1 MNTVS
6 ILLKYSLIFLL
17 LIILCGLSSAS
28 TITPLWEYKAGG
40 QIFSSPVCADINDD
54 GKIEIIFGSNDS
66 YVHVVDGETGKTV
79 WDYKTGD
86 KIISSPSVADING
99 DGRLE
104 VIVTSQDHFAYA
116 LRGNRGELLWKFDG
130 KDWLNSSPS
139 TGNIS
144 GNGDLAVSF
153 GNQKGTVY
161 LVDGKT
167 GKEIWEFTTGGD
179 VSNAPSMAD
188 IDGDGILE
196 VLVGSA
202 DKKIYCLKG
211 NSGKEMWN
219 FPGTDVFVSS
229 VVTGDINGDGA
240 YEVIACSYDKNIY
253 ALNGKS
259 GQILWKYT
267 AGDSIDCTPSLGDVN
282 SDGKIDIA
290 VGSYDNCLYI
300 INGSNGELIWKQIT
314 GNWISSSPVIA
325 DTEGSI
331 TVAVA
336 SWDEY
341 LYMYNGKDGMLKD
354 KYKLSGRLLSSPAL
368 FNRGGNLFAVIAS
381 EQGKVSLLNISSACK
396 EIIWGKFHGDSWN
409 TGCYKNAVSYGK
421 ALLSGNS
428 SLWGPEGYTIAKIK
442 KVTFTCTCE
451 VNDKQIGNGNGTLQ
465 PGETA
470 VLNILLSNITQE
482 EGTGIKLKI
491 SSKNSDVNVTPAVI
505 DIGSISASET
515 RQFEVAMK
523 AGDHIPTGSADININ
538 IEGKNCE
545 KFSDNYQIA
554 VIGESPPELALKTR
568 IDDDLSGASS
578 GNGDGKINQE
588 EIVELWVTVNNNGK
602 GTARDTL
609 LKLSTSTQ
617 GVKLLQ
623 DQFLLGNIPP
633 GQEAPGKL
641 VFQVPAGVKAGNVD
655 LNISVSDKGG
665 YSKELRET
673 VAVVSLPPVV
683 VPTQIAVSSPTPA
696 PELPPVLS
704 YAYRINDDNTGSSS
718 GNGDGVINAG
728 ETVELFVTVKN
739 TGKGIAR
746 GVTVAIK
753 PEEQKIQMGQGKFII
768 GNIPPGSEGEGKL
781 VFTVPSD
788 MASGNVKFSLDL
800 YEEKGFGKS
809 GQEMAMQVVSL
820 PSLSYS
826 YKILKAGENR
836 QINPG
841 SVVTM
846 KMTVRNSG
854 PGAAQGAKVNISCN
868 NPLIKIDTPLLDLGN
883 IPAGAEMDKDI
894 SFSVDKTAKE
904 EDLQFKLTLTDG
916 QGYKKDGDM
925 ALAVVLPYV
934 EEVKPAK
941 LSYTCQFDDDS
952 LGSSSGNSDGI
963 INPGETV
970 ELWVTVKNTGEG
982 TAKHVVLSLESQNSN
997 IVLNQ
1002 SKTDLGSIP
1011 PGSEAKG
1018 KLLFSAKD
1026 ASQKDIKFK
1035 LDVQE
1040 SQGFGIQGQIAA
1052 ELKQLEAPITI
1063 ALKKPVDL
1071 TSGKPVEVSD
1081 SKMTVEGIVNAGNGI
1096 GSFEIASYVGK
1107 MEDGKNPDWTE
1118 KGPRAVA
1125 KKEYFFT
1132 QDVSLK
1138 PGLNYISIRAVDA
1151 TGKEVVQQISV
1162 MYKPKEGQVWAVVIG
1177 IGKYESQKVTPL
1189 NYSASDAQAVYD
1201 YLTTKGGFSKDHV
1214 QLLLNEQ
1221 ANLKAVKTA
1230 LGTFLREKAMKD
1242 DLVFIYYSG
1251 HGAPEIDNNSNDGD
1265 GLSKYIVT
1273 YDADPDNLYATAL
1286 PMDEISN
1293 IFTRLSSQRV
1303 VFFVDSCYSGA
1314 SGGKTFAGQEGGKA
1328 GNISDNFLKRLSSGT
1343 GRIVITASDAN
1354 EVALESKKLGHGI
1367 FTYYLLQG
1375 LSGKADK
1382 DKNGFVTADEVYNY
1396 LHQEVAKESDN
1407 RQHPLKMSKG
1417 QVEGEIILGTGE

>member
-1 MNTVS
+1 M
-6 ILLKYSLIFLL
+6 
-17 LIILCGLSSAS
+17 LCGLSAAS
-28 TITPLWEYKAGG
+28 NITPLWEYKAGG
-40 QIFSSPVCADINDD
+40 QIFSSPVCADLNDD

-66 YVHVVDGETGKTV
+66 YVHVIDGETGKSI
-79 WDYKTGD
+79 WDYKTGG

-116 LRGNRGELLWKFDG
+116 LRGNKGELLWKFDG
-130 KDWLNSSPS
+130 KDWINSSPV
-139 TGNIS
+139 TGDIS
-144 GNGDLAVSF
+144 GNGSLSVAF

-161 LVDGKT
+161 LVDGKS
-167 GKEIWEFTTGGD
+167 GKEIWEFATGGD
-179 VSNAPSMAD
+179 VSSSPSMAD

-196 VLVGSA
+196 VIFGSS
-202 DKKIYCLKG
+202 DKKVYCLKG
-211 NSGKEMWN
+211 NTGKEMWN
-219 FPGTDVFVSS
+219 FPAGDAFVSS
-229 VVTGDINGDGA
+229 PVTGDINGDGI

-259 GQILWKYT
+259 GQLLWKYT
-267 AGDSIDCTPSLGDVN
+267 TGDSIDGTPSLGDVN

-290 VGSYDNCLYI
+290 VGSYDNYLYVI
-300 INGSNGELIWKQIT
+300 DGGSGELIWKQAA

-325 DTEGSI
+325 DMEGSI
-331 TVAVA
+331 NIAVT

-341 LYMYNGKDGMLKD
+341 LYLFNGKDGVLKD
-354 KYKLSGRLLSSPAL
+354 KYKLSGRLLSSPAV
-368 FNRGGNLFAVIAS
+368 FNMGGNLSIVVAS
-381 EQGKVSLLNISSACK
+381 EEGKVSLLNLSSGCK
-396 EIIWGKFHGDSWN
+396 DIIWGKFHGDSWN
-409 TGCYKNAVSYGK
+409 TGCYKNALSYGK
-421 ALLSGNS
+421 AVLAGTFFLSG
-428 SLWGPEGYTIAKIK
+428 WGAEGYTIAKIK
-442 KVTFTCTCE
+442 KVEFTCSCE
-451 VNDKQIGNGNGTLQ
+451 INDKQMGNGNGTLQ

-470 VLNILLSNITQE
+470 VLNILLSNTTQE

-491 SSKNSDVNVTPAVI
+491 SSKNPDVNVTPQVI
-505 DIGSISASET
+505 DIGSISAFET

-554 VIGESPPELALKTR
+554 VIGEASPELAMKTR
-568 IDDDLSGASS
+568 IDDDLNGSSS
-578 GNGDGKINQE
+578 GNGDGKINQDE
-588 EIVELWVTVNNNGK
+588 TIELWVTVNNNGK

-623 DQFLLGNIPP
+623 DQVLLGNIPP

-641 VFQVPAGVKAGNVD
+641 VFLVSSGVKAGNVD

-673 VAVVSLPPVV
+673 VAVVPLPAVL
-683 VPTQIAVSSPTPA
+683 VPTQVAVSPTAA
-696 PELPPVLS
+696 PELPPALS
-704 YAYRINDDNTGSSS
+704 YSYRINDDNTGASS
-718 GNGDGVINAG
+718 GNGDGVINSG
-728 ETVELFVTVKN
+728 ETIELFVTVKN
-739 TGKGIAR
+739 AGKGIAK
-746 GVTVAIK
+746 GVALSIK
-753 PEEQKIQMGQGKFII
+753 TEDQKIHVGQGKFII

-788 MASGNVKFSLDL
+788 MASGNIKFALDL
-800 YEEKGFGKS
+800 NEEKGYGKS
-809 GQEMAMQVVSL
+809 GQEMAIQLVSF

-841 SVVTM
+841 SMVTM

-854 PGAAQGAKVNISCN
+854 PGTAQGVKVNIVCN
-868 NPLIKIDTPLLDLGN
+868 NPLVKIDTSLMDLGN
-883 IPAGAEMDKDI
+883 IPSGGEMDKEV

-925 ALAVVLPYV
+925 TLAVVLPYV
-934 EEVKPAK
+934 EEVKPPK
-941 LSYTCQFDDDS
+941 LSCTYQFDDDS
-952 LGSSSGNSDGI
+952 LGSSSGNGDGT

-982 TAKHVVLSLESQNSN
+982 TAKHVILSLESQNNN
-997 IVLNQ
+997 IIINQ

-1026 ASQKDIKFK
+1026 ASQKDVKFK
-1035 LDVQE
+1035 LDIQE
-1040 SQGFGIQGQIAA
+1040 SQGFGVQEQIGAS
-1052 ELKQLEAPITI
+1052 LKVLEVPITI
-1063 ALKKPVDL
+1063 AIKKPLDL
-1071 TSGKPVEVSD
+1071 MSGKPVEVSD
-1081 SKMTVEGIVNAGNGI
+1081 SKLTIEGIVNAGNRI
-1096 GSFEIASYVGK
+1096 GSFEISSYVGK
-1107 MEDGKNPDWTE
+1107 MEGGKNPDWTE
-1118 KGPRAVA
+1118 KGPRAVD

-1132 QDVSLK
+1132 QDVNLK

-1162 MYKPKEGQVWAVVIG
+1162 IYKPKAGQMWAVVIG
-1177 IGKYESQKVTPL
+1177 IGKYESQKVNPL
-1189 NYSASDAQAVYD
+1189 NYSASDAQSVYD
-1201 YLTTKGGFSKDHV
+1201 YLTSKGGFKKENV
-1214 QLLLNEQ
+1214 TLLLNEQ
-1221 ANLKAVKTA
+1221 ATLKSVKTA

-1343 GRIVITASDAN
+1343 GRLVITASDAN

-1375 LSGKADK
+1375 LSGSADK
-1382 DKNGFVTADEVYNY
+1382 DKNGFITADEVYNY
-1396 LHQEVAKESDN
+1396 LHEEVAKESDN

-1417 QVEGEIILGTGE
+1417 QIEGEIILGTSE